1 MGRSEKKAPA
11 QRSPRKGRWLIVGTI
26 VGAVAR
32 HFTDP
37 ELGRTRRVKAK
48 DMAAARVRR
57 PLRKAADT
65 AQKKATMA
73 EDRAA
78 GMAHEAT
85 TSQADQQPEDDR
97 ALVDKVRSEA
107 LGGEDWR
114 PYTINVN
121 ALDGVVTLRG
131 QVDSSVK
138 IEQAIKAVQGVAGV
152 RSVESYLHL
161 PGEEPPNLAS
171 VHEATR
177 ED

>member
-1 MGRSEKKAPA
+1 MGRSDKQTPA
-11 QRSPRKGRWLIVGTI
+11 QRSPRKGRWLIIGTI

-37 ELGRTRRVKAK
+37 ELGRTRRVKTK

-57 PLRKAADT
+57 PLRKSADT
-65 AQKKATMA
+65 AQKKATVA
-73 EDRAA
+73 QDRAA
-78 GMAHEAT
+78 GLAHEAT
-85 TSQADQQPEDDR
+85 TSEAEQLPEDDR

-131 QVDSSVK
+131 QVDTSDK
-138 IEQAIKAVQGVAGV
+138 IAQAIKAVQGVAGV
-152 RSVESYLHL
+152 RSIESYLHL
-161 PGEEPPNLAS
+161 PGEEPPNAAS
-171 VHEATR
+171 VHQVTR
-177 ED
+177 ET